1 MHTIEVGA
9 LRFSE
14 ARLVEAE
21 LEFPG
26 ETPPPLL
33 LSFPLV
39 DCLCCKSLNKDQS
52 ILKTIKKHK

>member
-14 ARLVEAE
+14 ARLAEAE
-21 LEFPG
+21 LELPG
-26 ETPPPLL
+26 EIPPPLL

-39 DCLCCKSLNKDQS
+39 DCLCCNY
-52 ILKTIKKHK
+52 